1 VPPGAPQLRIGRID
15 HLVIFRVGYR
25 PDSWKWTPWTFS
37 PFTGRWDDPLE
48 QYRALY
54 AGTSAFACYVE
65 VLAQF
70 RPDPEVVVEMAEIA
84 DDPIGPPYPTL
95 PAGIVPPNWFAPRV
109 LGHGQLKGGYV
120 DVQHTDSIANLRP
133 TFIAQ
138 ALAAGLMDFD
148 GAVVRAPERR
158 PLTGAIS
165 RHIYSLDDPVVDGI
179 TFDSR
184 HGNDLR
190 LYAIFERPG
199 TSDPGL
205 DRSVLVDVLPD
216 EAIDSA
222 SDDFQAAL
230 ALHNLQLG

>member
-1 VPPGAPQLRIGRID
+1 MSPGAPQLRIGPID
-15 HLVIFRVGYR
+15 HLAVFRVGYR
-25 PDSWKWTPWTFS
+25 PDSWKWSPWTFS

-70 RPDPEVVVEMAEIA
+70 RPDPEVVAGAAAIA
-84 DDPIGPPYPTL
+84 DDPHYPTL
-95 PAGIVPPNWFAPRV
+95 PAGIVPPNWFAPRR
-109 LGHGQLKGGYV
+109 LGHGLLSGSYV
-120 DVQHTDSIANLRP
+120 DIQHAESIANLRP

-148 GAVVRAPERR
+148 GAVVRASERR

-165 RHIYSLDDPVVDGI
+165 RHIYSLVDPVVDGI
-179 TFDSR
+179 AFDSR

-199 TSDPGL
+199 TSDPVL
-205 DRSVLVDVLPD
+205 DRSMLVDVLPD
-216 EAIDSA
+216 EEIDPA
-222 SDDFQAAL
+222 SGDFQTAL
-230 ALHNLQLG
+230 TLHNLQLG